1 VSPRA
6 VEAPAALVRGSLR
19 DEHIVSPPWTL
30 VALPVRDRHVDR
42 KWPVWTVEGHSRP
55 FAYLP
60 LQNVD
65 QKSRTHTEPGIRNGF
80 GREIVP
86 FSPLESE
93 ASDGELQAA
102 RSVNTSPDTSGLI
115 SIRAFVMHASN
126 HMKLPKRPNLVIDTS
141 KGMSDLI
148 RY

>member
-1 VSPRA
+1 
-6 VEAPAALVRGSLR
+6 
-19 DEHIVSPPWTL
+19 
-30 VALPVRDRHVDR
+30 
-42 KWPVWTVEGHSRP
+42 VWTVEGHSRP

-115 SIRAFVMHASN
+115 SIRASVMHASN
-126 HMKLPKRPNLVIDTS
+126 HMKLPKRPNLVIDRYVQ
-141 KGMSDLI
+141 GMNDLI
-148 RY
+148 RYYSKYVGPKG

>member
-1 VSPRA
+1 MATFLQGRRTGPSESTSSRSARGTRQGQPG
-6 VEAPAALVRGSLR
+6 RGSLR

-60 LQNVD
+60 IQNVD

-102 RSVNTSPDTSGLI
+102 R
-115 SIRAFVMHASN
+115 
-126 HMKLPKRPNLVIDTS
+126 
-141 KGMSDLI
+141 
-148 RY
+148 